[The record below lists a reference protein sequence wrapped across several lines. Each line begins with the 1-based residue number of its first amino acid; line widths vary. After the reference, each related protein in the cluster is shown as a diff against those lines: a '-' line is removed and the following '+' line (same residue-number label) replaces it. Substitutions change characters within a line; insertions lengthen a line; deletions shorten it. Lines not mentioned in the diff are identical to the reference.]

1 MFDMENSGTNLNHTS
16 LILWVID
23 LINQYFIEELIMS
36 SITSSTTSSPYESVT
51 SADFGDGYSEAYTA
65 AYEEAQG
72 ATNEAAITAFQ
83 QQAADGIESM
93 KQQTMAKQISNAI
106 KNANLINY

>member
-1 MFDMENSGTNLNHTS
+1 
-16 LILWVID
+16 
-23 LINQYFIEELIMS
+23 MS
-36 SITSSTTSSPYESVT
+36 SVTSSPFSTVT
-51 SADFGDGYSEAYTA
+51 SSDFGDGYSEAYTA

-83 QQAADGIESM
+83 QQSADGIESM

>member
-1 MFDMENSGTNLNHTS
+1 
-16 LILWVID
+16 
-23 LINQYFIEELIMS
+23 MS
-36 SITSSTTSSPYESVT
+36 SVT
-51 SADFGDGYSEAYTA
+51 STTASPYSTVTSSDFGDGYSEAYTA